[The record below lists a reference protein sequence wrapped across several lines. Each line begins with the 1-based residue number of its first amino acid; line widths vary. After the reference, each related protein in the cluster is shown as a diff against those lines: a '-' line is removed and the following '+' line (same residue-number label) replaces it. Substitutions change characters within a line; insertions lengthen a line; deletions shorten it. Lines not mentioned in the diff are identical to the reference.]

1 MDEINN
7 NLKKLQSEV
16 MQINDLFKKET
27 KIQIDY
33 IKYLNITH
41 IRISV
46 TFVILFII
54 LYALKLDFCHE
65 EIVNEETFF
74 KEKKIKYNYLFF
86 LSLFGAFGIYYLTR
100 DFVI

>member
-16 MQINDLFKKET
+16 MQINDLFKKES

-54 LYALKLDFCHE
+54 LYGLKLDFCHE
-65 EIVNEETFF
+65 EVVNEETFF
-74 KEKKIKYNYLFF
+74 KEKRIKYNYLAF
-86 LSLFGAFGIYYLTR
+86 LSFFGALGVYYFTR
-100 DFVI
+100 DIML

>member
-16 MQINDLFKKET
+16 MQINDLFKKES

-33 IKYLNITH
+33 IKYLNLTY
-41 IRISV
+41 IRISAI
-46 TFVILFII
+46 FVILFII
-54 LYALKLDFCHE
+54 LYGLKLDFCHE

-86 LSLFGAFGIYYLTR
+86 MSLFGALGFYYFTR
-100 DFVI
+100 DIVL